1 MVQPAFGHGQG
12 DAGSLDLSTASDVA
26 TPQVEQVVIN
36 PCDEGEFDRIGYYVN
51 QCRVLENLLDGAQS
65 SAML

>member
-12 DAGSLDLSTASDVA
+12 DAGSLDMSTASDVA

-36 PCDEGEFDRIGYYVN
+36 PCDEGEFDRIACYVN
-51 QCRVLENLLDGAQS
+51 Q
-65 SAML
+65 